1 MHLIFNS
8 TEKIV
13 FLVKLKINF
22 LYIRANWTQ
31 NQTVKNPC
39 QYIPKSN
46 PKLFGFNLWLVPE
59 IHLWWLNL
67 NRDQQTDEHPAVF
80 LGCLAHQITEIGWTK
95 VLMEQVPEWDYDI
108 LNWEIVLTDIQ
119 SLATRLELK
128 RINSEIL
135 SKSSFNMSLDEVW
148 IISWTV
154 TIIVFKS

>member
-1 MHLIFNS
+1 MSSDRYCGVNKNIHMFAICMHLIFNS

-13 FLVKLKINF
+13 FFLVKLKINF

-80 LGCLAHQITEIGWTK
+80 LGCLAHQITEIGKKICWPGQK
-95 VLMEQVPEWDYDI
+95 NSSSE
-108 LNWEIVLTDIQ
+108 LNQFHGFFVGYFL
-119 SLATRLELK
+119 LLNARA
-128 RINSEIL
+128 
-135 SKSSFNMSLDEVW
+135 
-148 IISWTV
+148 
-154 TIIVFKS
+154 